1 MQYKVEIDN
10 YWSKSVHYFS
20 KLHLARALFGFA
32 INDGKPVKIY
42 EETDDRWKEII

>member
-1 MQYKVEIDN
+1 MKYKVEVDN

-20 KLHLARALFGFA
+20 KLYLARVLGEFA

-42 EETDDRWKEII
+42 EETDDGWKEII